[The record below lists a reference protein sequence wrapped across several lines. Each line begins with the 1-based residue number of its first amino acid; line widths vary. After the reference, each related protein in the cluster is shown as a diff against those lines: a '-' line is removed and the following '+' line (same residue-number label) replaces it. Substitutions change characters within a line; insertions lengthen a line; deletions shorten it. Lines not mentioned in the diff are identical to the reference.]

1 MNTDSK
7 RAGQHSA
14 GEEAGR
20 FCPTCR
26 GPMLYT
32 GQQRDTELGLR
43 EQERCSTC
51 GFTAWKRMLR
61 GADGPVRTRSY

>member
-1 MNTDSK
+1 MTVESEMTDSHQE
-7 RAGQHSA
+7 GDP
-14 GEEAGR
+14 AGR

-32 GQQRDTELGLR
+32 GQQRDSELGLN

-51 GFTAWKRMLR
+51 GFTAWKRLVLR
-61 GADGPVRTRSY
+61 SDERVRDQS